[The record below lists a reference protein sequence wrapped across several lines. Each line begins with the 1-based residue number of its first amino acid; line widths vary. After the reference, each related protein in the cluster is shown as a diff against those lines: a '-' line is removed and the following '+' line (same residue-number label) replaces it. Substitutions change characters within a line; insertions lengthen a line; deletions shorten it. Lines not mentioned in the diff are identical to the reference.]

1 MAGPTRMIIIAFST
15 DSAAPEPGAFIC
27 VMGDRHIFRIN
38 RCGALQPAAAACSS
52 CAPLPLTSL
61 VSRRRCSALRFLP
74 HVAALVSLQ
83 LMLAAVT
90 EGSGAL
96 CGSGGGSV

>member
-1 MAGPTRMIIIAFST
+1 MAGPTRVISIAFST

-38 RCGALQPAAAACSS
+38 RCCALQPAAAACSS
-52 CAPLPLTSL
+52 CEPLPLTSL

-74 HVAALVSLQ
+74 YAAALFSLQ
-83 LMLAAVT
+83 LLLAAVT
-90 EGSGAL
+90 EGCDAL
-96 CGSGGGSV
+96 CGSGGASV